1 MFVTWDVA
9 TAIHGRYQADI
20 CDIKHM
26 YVVKCVMF
34 GFKINDKTHYREL
47 YFLIISIPVFLTYTY
62 KSTFWYYW
70 KVAYHNAGDYPI
82 LISVISEIAIIY
94 CVLMKSIK
102 YFFLFFVQSVPSCPS
117 LLPSVLGL
125 WTSSIR
131 WPHTGS
137 SRKNV
142 IFLNINVI
150 PLSVLFIT
158 AIHCPTSV

>member
-102 YFFLFFVQSVPSCPS
+102 YFFSILCSVC
-117 LLPSVLGL
+117 
-125 WTSSIR
+125 SI
-131 WPHTGS
+131 
-137 SRKNV
+137 
-142 IFLNINVI
+142 
-150 PLSVLFIT
+150 LSVSLAFCFGLMNI
-158 AIHCPTSV
+158 IHTLTSYR